1 MEAREARM
9 EQTAKPALR
18 LLSEEQIR
26 FIHNRSL
33 SILSRAGVRVE
44 SPGALDIL
52 LAADG
57 VRVAPGSPDGGTRVV
72 FDGSVVEWA
81 LQAAPPTVQVYDR
94 RGEEAFRVGE
104 DRTRFG
110 VGVTN
115 LYYQDPATDELA
127 PFARDH
133 VAFST
138 RLAQDLPNF
147 DMVSTIGVL
156 QDYPPETADL
166 YASLELI
173 ANTTKPVILLI
184 SADDLFEPA
193 LDLLESLHP
202 GLSEKPFLVPYLNP
216 VTPLTINK
224 STAEKLIATVRRGL
238 PVVYQNYSMA
248 GMSTPI
254 TGAGTLTLLNA
265 ELLAGLVLAQL
276 IRPGTPVILGSLPS
290 FFDMKSLQ
298 DFFDPHSMLLNLACA
313 EVMAH
318 YRIPHAGISGCG
330 LGWTADLAAAGQ
342 LWTTHLMSLMGKCGM
357 APFVGGTLGSKAF
370 SPLLTVYS
378 DDVIGQA
385 VRMAAGFRIRD
396 EELDLGT
403 VAEQGPGG
411 SFLTSSLTM
420 RSFRDAYYESELMPR
435 IGLEAWEK
443 KGRPRFEDLLRDR
456 TRDLLRGQRPLDDH
470 DELIARGEAF
480 IEGFR

>member
-1 MEAREARM
+1 MDD
-9 EQTAKPALR
+9 TAKPRLN
-18 LLSEEQIR
+18 LLSEEQIG
-26 FIHNRSL
+26 FIHDRSL
-33 SILSRAGVRVE
+33 TILSGVGVRVD
-44 SPGALDIL
+44 SPEALEL
-52 LAADG
+52 LLKAEG

-72 FDGSVVEWA
+72 FDASVVEGA
-81 LQAAPPTVQVYDR
+81 LKAAPPVVPVYDR
-94 RGEEAFRVGE
+94 RGEPAFRLGE

-110 VGVTN
+110 VGTTN

-127 PFARDH
+127 PFSRENMA
-133 VAFST
+133 VST
-138 RLAQDLPNF
+138 RLAHDLPNF
-147 DMVSTIGVL
+147 DMVSTIGVV

-166 YASLELI
+166 YASLELV
-173 ANTTKPVILLI
+173 ANTTKPLILLI

-202 GLSEKPFLVPYLNP
+202 GLSEKPFLIPYLNP
-216 VTPLTINK
+216 VTPLVINK
-224 STAEKLIATVRRGL
+224 STAEKLMVAVRRGL

-254 TGAGTLTLLNA
+254 TAAGTLTLLNA

-313 EVMAH
+313 EIMAH

-330 LGWTADLAAAGQ
+330 IGWSADLAAAGQ
-342 LWTTHLMSLMGKCGM
+342 VWTSQLLSLMGKSGM
-357 APFVGGTLGSKAF
+357 ASAVGGTLGSKAF
-370 SPLLTVYS
+370 SPPLVVYS
-378 DDVIGQA
+378 NDVIGQA
-385 VRMAAGFRIRD
+385 VRLAAGFSVRD
-396 EELDLGT
+396 GDLDLET
-403 VAEQGPGG
+403 VVDQGPGG
-411 SFLTSSLTM
+411 SFLTSRLTM
-420 RSFRDAYYESELMPR
+420 GSFREAYYESELMPR

-443 KGRPRFEDLLRDR
+443 RGRPRFEDLLRDH
-456 TRDLLRGQRPLDDH
+456 TRDLLQGQRPLDDH

-480 IEGFR
+480 IEGLR